1 MTSFSPEEVTQLL
14 LDSSAGDK
22 AALDRLMPVVYQE
35 LRRLAHHYMKHER
48 AGHTLQ
54 TTALVNEVYLRLID
68 YRKMD
73 LQNRAHFLAVAAQTM
88 RRVLIDHARSRNFAK
103 RGGGAD
109 KVSLDQAAIVSEERS
124 SELIAVDDALM
135 ELEAWDERKSKIVEL
150 RFFGGLSIEETA
162 EVIKVSATT
171 VQREWRSAKAWLYQA
186 IAQESGNET

>member
-1 MTSFSPEEVTQLL
+1 MTSFSSEEATQLL

-35 LRRLAHHYMKHER
+35 LRRLAHHYMLQER

-68 YRKMD
+68 YRKID
-73 LQNRAHFLAVAAQTM
+73 LHSRAHFFAVAAQVM
-88 RRVLIDHARSRNFAK
+88 RRILIDHARSRNFVK
-103 RGGGAD
+103 RGGKAG
-109 KVSLDQAAIVSEERS
+109 KVSLDEAAIVSEERS

-135 ELEAWDERKSKIVEL
+135 ELEAWDSRKSKIVEL

-162 EVIKVSATT
+162 EVIKVSPTT

-186 IAQESGNET
+186 IAQESRNEP